1 MSDPAT
7 IAFYQREAPNYT
19 ASGAQGQARHL
30 DAFLDLLAPG
40 AVILELG
47 CGGGKDASH
56 MRDRG
61 FSVDPTDGTPSM
73 VLKAQERFG
82 LPARLMQFDELDA
95 VEAYDAV
102 WTHAS
107 LLHCP
112 RADLPQVLAQIRRAL
127 RPGGWHYANY
137 KLGNSESRD
146 SFGRLYNFP
155 ERDWLYDR
163 YGDVGGW
170 AIVDAKSYIG
180 GGFDKVQRNWIALTV
195 RKDA

>member
-7 IAFYQREAPNYT
+7 IDFYQREAPNYT

-30 DAFLDLLAPG
+30 DAFLDILVPG

-56 MRDRG
+56 MHNRG
-61 FSVDPTDGTPSM
+61 FIVDPTDGTPSM
-73 VLKAQERFG
+73 VAKTQESFG
-82 LPARLMQFDELDA
+82 LPARVLRFNELDA

-102 WTHAS
+102 WAHAS

-112 RADLPQVLAQIRRAL
+112 RADLPQVLARIHSAL

-137 KLGNSESRD
+137 MLGNSEGRD
-146 SFGRLYNFP
+146 SLGRLYNFP
-155 ERDWLYDR
+155 ERDWLCQR
-163 YGDVGGW
+163 YSDLAGW
-170 AIVDAKSYIG
+170 AIVDAKSYVG
-180 GGFDKVQRNWIALTV
+180 GGFDKVQRDWIALTL
-195 RKDA
+195 RKDG